1 MNKPKGFTL
10 IELLV
15 VISIIALLMA
25 ILLPTLAKVKE
36 QALAASC
43 KANLRQWTVAFTM
56 MFNDN
61 NGRFAS
67 KQQSPIIK
75 YYVDK
80 KLEQC
85 PAQEDNK
92 ELKPGEG
99 PQGRG
104 YGQNGYCRAK
114 AVFATQR
121 DEMMWKSPDM
131 KNAFEVPMFLD
142 NSGGS
147 VPHRYDKPPPFEG
160 TPYHGWPG
168 NNNTQEI
175 WGFTINRHSGG
186 SQGAFCDNSIRWIS
200 IKEMW
205 DLPWSRTWFQE
216 AGGTPNPWPKWIQ
229 KLPGPRR

>member
-25 ILLPTLAKVKE
+25 ILIPTLAKAKE

-43 KANLRQWTVAFTM
+43 KANIRQWTVAYTM
-56 MFNDN
+56 MFNDD
-61 NGRFAS
+61 GERFGI
-67 KQQSPIIK
+67 QQRSPGIK

-80 KLEQC
+80 KLEKC
-85 PAQEDNK
+85 PAQEDI
-92 ELKPGEG
+92 
-99 PQGRG
+99 QGRG
-104 YGQNGYCRAK
+104 YVQNGYCGGGY
-114 AVFATQR
+114 ATQR
-121 DEMMWKSPDM
+121 DEMIWKTPGM
-131 KNAFEVPMFLD
+131 KNASEVPLFLD
-142 NSGGS
+142 NSSIGGGC
-147 VPHRYDKPPPFEG
+147 VPHRYDAPPPFEG
-160 TPYHGWPG
+160 TPYSGWPG
-168 NNNTQEI
+168 NNNSQEI

-186 SQGAFCDNSIRWIS
+186 SQGAFCDNSIRWVS